1 MTVSQRLGDFRRK
14 GRSDKGGDVL
24 HRGGGDAGH
33 TPEMQNESLLGFLSD
48 TFDLAQG

>member
-1 MTVSQRLGDFRRK
+1 MTVSQRLGDIRRK
-14 GRSDKGGDVL
+14 CRPDKGGDVL